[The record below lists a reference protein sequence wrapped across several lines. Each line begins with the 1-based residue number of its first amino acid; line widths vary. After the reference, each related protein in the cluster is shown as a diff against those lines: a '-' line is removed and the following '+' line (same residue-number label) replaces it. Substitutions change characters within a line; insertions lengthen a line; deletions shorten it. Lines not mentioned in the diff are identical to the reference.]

1 MSPKDEEALEHYQ
14 EITKRRMDEV
24 WNPLSPCNVQLEI
37 LWGYIYH
44 LFCINQV
51 KIPLGIYWFQIL
63 TVKKFYYVGLC
74 FKVVRSM
81 VYVYDT

>member
-37 LWGYIYH
+37 LYEDTFIII
-44 LFCINQV
+44 FCIYQV
-51 KIPLGIYWFQIL
+51 KIPPDIY
-63 TVKKFYYVGLC
+63 
-74 FKVVRSM
+74 
-81 VYVYDT
+81 

>member
-37 LWGYIYH
+37 LYEDIFIIFFVYI
-44 LFCINQV
+44 
-51 KIPLGIYWFQIL
+51 KSKSPQISIDIISDPYSEKVL
-63 TVKKFYYVGLC
+63 LC
-74 FKVVRSM
+74 RSLL
-81 VYVYDT
+81 